1 MKKLVLWILAIF
13 GILFLLLIGTVIAG
27 VYYSK
32 DIDKIKVEKFEI
44 TQFKSISKNSFNLT
58 AKVYLNNPSRLSIPI
73 KSIKYTIYLNETG
86 EEIANGETPPFKI
99 ESGKVNIITI
109 NNKIKLDK
117 VIKTLPK
124 LILKDNVPATVKLN
138 ITIDYP
144 IIRNKP
150 IPFEFEIDVK
160 EYLLQF
166 AKEQIPFL
174 DQIPIEQIEKIIPS

>member
-1 MKKLVLWILAIF
+1 MDSSNFWNS
-13 GILFLLLIGTVIAG
+13 FLIINRNS
-27 VYYSK
+27 YCRSYFSK
-32 DIDKIKVEKFEI
+32 DIDKIKGEKFEI

-58 AKVYLNNPSRLSIPI
+58 TKIYLNNPSRLSIPI